1 MHFVLLRVVSW
12 IVFLSQP
19 KRTIHEIT
27 RTDTNKNN
35 EQSTTKYQ
43 VPSTKH
49 KVQSTKRERVA
60 RMAKPEILKEHP
72 DFSLVLGGPL
82 FQLYRRTRL
91 SGDGLEL
98 AHRRVLVLAS
108 VAWLPLLM
116 LSLIGGHAL
125 GGGIK
130 IPFLYDIEAH
140 VRFLVA
146 LPILVGAELIVHS
159 RIRPAINQFVKRRI
173 IVPEEMPRFH
183 AAIDSALRL
192 RNSLIVEVAL
202 LVLVYT
208 FGLWIWRSQIAT
220 EAASWY
226 AVPEGTQLRLTYA
239 GYWYAFVSIPIF
251 QFIFLRWYLRL
262 FIWSQF
268 LWRVSKL
275 KLHLIATHPDRAA
288 GLGFLGQNS
297 YAFGPILFAQ
307 GTLLAALIASRVL
320 YEGQD
325 LLSFKMEAGGLIA
338 VLVLLILSPLLVF
351 TPHLASAKRKA
362 LGVYGRLANRY
373 VQGFERKWVD
383 GVGSSEEE
391 LMGSADIQSL
401 ADLGNSFAVV
411 QDTRLVPFG
420 FMDAARLAAATA
432 APLVPLALTT
442 FSIEELVTRLIKI
455 LF

>member
-1 MHFVLLRVVSW
+1 
-12 IVFLSQP
+12 
-19 KRTIHEIT
+19 
-27 RTDTNKNN
+27 
-35 EQSTTKYQ
+35 
-43 VPSTKH
+43 
-49 KVQSTKRERVA
+49 
-60 RMAKPEILKEHP
+60 MAKPEILDEHP

-82 FQLYRRTRL
+82 FQLYRRTHL
-91 SGDGLEL
+91 SGDALEL

-108 VAWLPLLM
+108 VAWLPLLV
-116 LSLIGGHAL
+116 LSLIGGQAL

-130 IPFLYDIEAH
+130 IPFLYDVEAH

-146 LPILVGAELIVHS
+146 LPILVAAELIVHS
-159 RIRPAINQFVKRRI
+159 RIRPAMNRFVERRI
-173 IVPEEMPRFH
+173 IAPEEMPRFH

-208 FGLWIWRSQIAT
+208 VGLWIWRSQIAT

-226 AVPEGTQLRLTYA
+226 AMPEGTQWRLTYA

-251 QFIFLRWYLRL
+251 QFILLRWYLRL
-262 FIWSQF
+262 FIWFQF

-288 GLGFLGQNS
+288 GLGFLGQIS

-307 GTLLAALIASRVL
+307 GALLAGLIANRVF

-325 LLSFKMEAGGLIA
+325 LMSFKMEAGGLIA
-338 VLVLLILSPLLVF
+338 FFVLFILSPLLVF
-351 TPHLASAKRKA
+351 TPHLARAKRKGLA
-362 LGVYGRLANRY
+362 VYGRLASRY
-373 VQGFERKWVD
+373 VQGFERKWID

-391 LMGSADIQSL
+391 LLGSGDIQSL

-411 QDTRLVPFG
+411 QETRLVPFG
-420 FMDAARLAAATA
+420 LKDAARLAAATA
-432 APLVPLALTT
+432 APLVPLALTV
-442 FSIEELVTRLIKI
+442 FSFEELVTRLIKI